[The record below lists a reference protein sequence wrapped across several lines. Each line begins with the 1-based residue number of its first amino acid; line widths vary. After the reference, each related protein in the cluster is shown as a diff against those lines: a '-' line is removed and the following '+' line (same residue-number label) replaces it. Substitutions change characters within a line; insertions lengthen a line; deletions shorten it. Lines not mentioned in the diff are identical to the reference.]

1 MELDFTV
8 VSEELGKTQVEEL
21 KPDGS
26 SIAVNNE
33 NRIEYIHLVADYKL
47 NRQIRSQTN
56 AFRQGLADVVN
67 LGEPDTY
74 SLTQG
79 APKIWRQNLFV
90 IFTIYTIVTHCFA
103 LSNSDWLRMFSHREL
118 QVLISGADHE
128 IDVAQLR
135 RFTSYGSGYDNDH
148 PTVVAFWEV
157 VEEMTE
163 TQKRRLLK
171 FVTSC
176 SRPPLLGFK
185 VSQRLVRSVLLC
197 TNHMW

>member
-1 MELDFTV
+1 
-8 VSEELGKTQVEEL
+8 
-21 KPDGS
+21 
-26 SIAVNNE
+26 
-33 NRIEYIHLVADYKL
+33 
-47 NRQIRSQTN
+47 
-56 AFRQGLADVVN
+56 
-67 LGEPDTY
+67 
-74 SLTQG
+74 
-79 APKIWRQNLFV
+79 
-90 IFTIYTIVTHCFA
+90 
-103 LSNSDWLRMFSHREL
+103 MFSHREL

>member
-1 MELDFTV
+1 MGPNGHQKSDDI
-8 VSEELGKTQVEEL
+8 Q
-21 KPDGS
+21 
-26 SIAVNNE
+26 
-33 NRIEYIHLVADYKL
+33 
-47 NRQIRSQTN
+47 
-56 AFRQGLADVVN
+56 
-67 LGEPDTY
+67 
-74 SLTQG
+74 SLFG
-79 APKIWRQNLFV
+79 
-90 IFTIYTIVTHCFA
+90 IFIIYNIVTHCFA

-157 VEEMTE
+157 VEEMSE

-185 VSQRLVRSVLLC
+185 VGHRSGQKSKLFNCGRYWRHIKPMLIVVFYRNWIPHSPSRMLAPNRDCQLLPLA
-197 TNHMW
+197 